1 MTHKPTEIKEF
12 TDTTLMIK
20 WDDGHE
26 SLYLYEDLRQICPCA
41 TCRKLRAK
49 SRTGKLPFKKKIPMG
64 SGTTDIKPVNIESV
78 GHYALKFHW
87 NDKHDTGIYTYEFL
101 RENCNCDQ
109 CAGEQQ

>member
-1 MTHKPTEIKEF
+1 MNHKPTEIKEF
-12 TDTTLMIK
+12 TDTSLMIK

-26 SLYLYEDLRQICPCA
+26 SLYLYEDLRQMCPCA

-64 SGTTDIKPVNIESV
+64 SGTTNIKPDNIENV
-78 GHYALKFHW
+78 GHYALKFYW

-101 RENCNCDQ
+101 REKCGCEQ
-109 CAGEQQ
+109 CSEGE